1 MLTTEDS
8 APQAPQE
15 AACVQHDILAL
26 FNETKELS
34 EPINRVLGKYKVA
47 LMNYTQKLR
56 GSCSKFSYL
65 AIMVLLDRF
74 TIFMDA

>member
-1 MLTTEDS
+1 MLTTGES

-26 FNETKELS
+26 FNETRELS

-47 LMNYTQKLR
+47 LMNYT
-56 GSCSKFSYL
+56 
-65 AIMVLLDRF
+65 
-74 TIFMDA
+74 

>member
-1 MLTTEDS
+1 MLTTGES

-26 FNETKELS
+26 FNETRELS

-56 GSCSKFSYL
+56 GPCSRFSYL
-65 AIMVLLDRF
+65 AIMVSMDRF
-74 TIFMDA
+74 TSCMDA